1 MRNKPLVSIVM
12 PTYNRGYVI
21 EKAILS
27 AVSQTYTNWELIIV
41 DDASADETESVVAG
55 IRDDRIRYVKNE
67 INRGANFSRNRGCS
81 LAKGDYLAFLDSD
94 NYWEKEMLES
104 QMEILVSSSEKEAFV
119 FCRVRFQQFD
129 RPLEMGRIVPRE
141 QFDVGQLKRILPFG
155 NMIDM
160 NTVVLKKEVFCAV
173 NGFDEEMPRLQD
185 YELFL
190 RLVLMYNYKA
200 LYNPR
205 VLDTNVIQGNSIS
218 MSISKLETAL
228 LLLLKKYA
236 SYFPETALHRWIW
249 ELICGTP
256 DEEAKKS
263 VIQKILD
270 IKEIPGER
278 LISRQKFIENFKKKS
293 DRIYVYGMGE
303 RAKKALPYIGDF
315 FAYLVSDGHKG
326 QDGNKQVFAFS
337 EANVSPEDGIIL
349 CLDAL
354 NLAEVIPLLEKEG
367 YMNYICL

>member
-1 MRNKPLVSIVM
+1 MSEKPLVSIVM
-12 PTYNRGYVI
+12 PTYNRGYII
-21 EKAILS
+21 EKAIFS
-27 AVSQTYTNWELIIV
+27 AISQTYTNWELIIV
-41 DDASADETESVVAG
+41 DDASTDETESVVTG
-55 IRDDRIRYVKNE
+55 IRDERIRYVRNE

-104 QMEILVSSSEKEAFV
+104 QMEILVSSSDEIAFV

-129 RPLEMGRIVPRE
+129 GPLEEGRVVPR
-141 QFDVGQLKRILPFG
+141 QYFDAGQLNKVLSYG

-160 NTVVLKKEVFCAV
+160 NTVVMKKEAFCNV

-190 RLVLMYNYKA
+190 RLVLMYNYKV
-200 LYNPR
+200 LYNPQ
-205 VLDTNVIQGNSIS
+205 VLDTNVIQANSIS
-218 MSISKLETAL
+218 MNMSKLETAV

-236 SYFPETALHRWIW
+236 AFFSETVLHRWIW
-249 ELICGTP
+249 ELVCESA
-256 DEEAKKS
+256 DEEAKKT

-278 LISRQKFIENFKKKS
+278 LISRRKFVEDFMKKS
-293 DRIYVYGMGE
+293 ARIYVYGMGK
-303 RAKKALPYIGDF
+303 RAEKALPYIGDF

-326 QDGNKQVFAFS
+326 QDGNKQVLAFS
-337 EANVSPEDGIIL
+337 EANVSREDGIIL
-349 CLDAL
+349 CLDVL
-354 NLAEVIPLLEKEG
+354 NLAEVIPLLENKG
-367 YMNYICL
+367 YTNYICL

>member
-1 MRNKPLVSIVM
+1 MENKPLVSIVM
-12 PTYNRGYVI
+12 PTYNRGYII

-27 AVSQTYTNWELIIV
+27 AVSQTYANWELIIV
-41 DDASADETESVVAG
+41 DDASTDETESVVAG

-94 NYWEKEMLES
+94 NYWGKEMLES
-104 QMEILVSSSEKEAFV
+104 QMELLVPSSAKVGFV

-129 RPLEMGRIVPRE
+129 KPLEEGKVVPRE
-141 QFDVGQLKRILPFG
+141 QFDSGQINRILPYG

-160 NTVVLKKEVFCAV
+160 NTVVMKKEAFCKV

-190 RLVLMYNYKA
+190 RLVLMYDYKV
-200 LYNPR
+200 LYNPQ

-218 MSISKLETAL
+218 MNMSKLEKAV

-236 SYFPETALHRWIW
+236 AYFSETALHRWIW
-249 ELICGTP
+249 ELICGVP
-256 DEEAKKS
+256 DEEAKES
-263 VIQKILD
+263 VVQKIMG
-270 IKEIPGER
+270 IKEIPGEH
-278 LISRQKFIENFKKKS
+278 LINRQKFVEDFKKKS
-293 DRIYVYGMGE
+293 GRIYVYGMGE
-303 RAKKALPYIGDF
+303 RTQRALPYLGDF

-326 QDGNKQVFAFS
+326 QDGNKPIFAFS
-337 EANVSPEDGIIL
+337 EADIAPEDGIIL
-349 CLDAL
+349 CLDTL
-354 NLAEVIPLLEKEG
+354 NLAEVIPLLENKG
-367 YMNYICL
+367 HTNYICL

>member
-27 AVSQTYTNWELIIV
+27 AVSQTYNNWELIIV
-41 DDASADETESVVAG
+41 DDASTDETESVVAG

-104 QMEILVSSSEKEAFV
+104 QMEILVPSSAKVGFV

-129 RPLEMGRIVPRE
+129 KLLEEGRVVPRE

-190 RLVLMYNYKA
+190 RLVLKHDYEV

-218 MSISKLETAL
+218 MSVSRLEAAI

-236 SYFPETALHRWIW
+236 AYFPETALHRWIW
-249 ELICGTP
+249 ELICGAP
-256 DEEAKKS
+256 DEDARES
-263 VIQKILD
+263 VRQKILD
-270 IKEIPGER
+270 IKEISGGH
-278 LISRQKFIENFKKKS
+278 LISRQKFVDDFKKKS
-293 DRIYVYGMGE
+293 DRIFVYGMGE
-303 RAKKALPYIGDF
+303 RTKRALSYLGDF

-326 QDGNKQVFAFS
+326 KDGSKPVFAFS
-337 EANVSPEDGIIL
+337 EADVTPKDGVIL
-349 CLDAL
+349 CLDIL
-354 NLAEVIPLLEKEG
+354 NLAEVIPLLENKG
-367 YMNYICL
+367 YTNYICL